1 MSMGIIIP
9 MSIII
14 SLSLNLKTMELPYR
28 NKITS
33 AEINPVLIDFYRCN
47 SGSFKPLG
55 FWYAINDGW
64 KKFWYD
70 DEKMDI
76 IDNKFIYEILINS
89 RDFTTDLTRKN
100 LDKILIIKDPQ
111 HLEAFVKKYGAMFD
125 EKYNL
130 IEKSLKKD
138 FDIYSLTDLVK
149 IGINWKLLESHYAGF
164 ELNFYDERFRPML
177 WYGAFDCASGSIW
190 KPSKIVKFNLITS
203 N

>member
-1 MSMGIIIP
+1 MPMGIIIP

-70 DEKMDI
+70 DEHMDI
-76 IDNKFIYEILINS
+76 IDDKFTYEILIDS
-89 RDFTTDLTRKN
+89 HDFTTN
-100 LDKILIIKDPQ
+100 LNRRNPDKILIIKDSQ
-111 HLEAFVKKYGAMFD
+111 HLEAFVKKYGAMLD
-125 EKYNL
+125 ENYNL
-130 IEKSLKKD
+130 TRERVRD
-138 FDIYSLTDLVK
+138 FDLYSLENLVM
-149 IGINWKLLESHYAGF
+149 IGIDWKLLESHYAGF
-164 ELNFYDERFRPML
+164 ELNFYDDLFRKMI
-177 WYGAFDCASGSIW
+177 WYDTFDCASGSVW
-190 KPSKIVKFNLITS
+190 KPSKIVKFRLIA
-203 N
+203 